1 MSYATIADMTLR
13 FERNDKELTRLTDA
27 VNMPPTT
34 IDTAAVQAALD
45 DATAEMDSYLA
56 QVYQMPLLGCAVPG
70 TTPLQY
76 KAPPMLVRICC
87 DFARY
92 NLYDERATDQVKE
105 LYKRWTD
112 WLKDLVAGKAQLMC
126 PAPPESTGGLAGVPV
141 GNNPQINDG
150 VHSCFEQ
157 RIFNRSTLSNY
168 RLGGNGGGAN
178 GARGYRYGQNR
189 GGMS

>member
-1 MSYATIADMTLR
+1 MTYATIADMTLR

-45 DATAEMDSYLA
+45 DATAEMDSYIA
-56 QVYQMPLLGCAVPG
+56 QVFQMPLLGCAVPG
-70 TTPLQY
+70 TTPVTY
-76 KAPPMLVRICC
+76 KTPDMLVRICC

-112 WLKDLVAGKAQLMC
+112 WLKDLVAGKAQLTC
-126 PAPPESTGGLAGVPV
+126 PAPPASTGGLAGVPV
-141 GNNPQINDG
+141 GNNPQVGTG
-150 VHSCFEQ
+150 VKHCFED
-157 RIFNRSTLSNY
+157 RIFNRETLRGY
-168 RLGGNGGGAN
+168 RLGGNGGSAN

-189 GGMS
+189 GGGL